1 MSNSQENL
9 KEKFYERYY
18 QLKASEDL
26 LNDSI
31 NLCKSIEAEGGC
43 TAVME
48 EFMSKIPEYKAY
60 DDDVI
65 SVKRILQ
72 EISSNERELIVA
84 IAELNHLYD
93 MACSKSYNMLLIHE
107 IFKCYF

>member
-1 MSNSQENL
+1 MSNTQENL

-18 QLKASEDL
+18 QLKASKDL

-31 NLCKSIEAEGGC
+31 NLCKFIETEGRC

-60 DDDVI
+60 EEDVI

-72 EISSNERELIVA
+72 EISSSERELIVA
-84 IAELNHLYD
+84 IAELNHLHD
-93 MACSKSYNMLLIHE
+93 MACSKAQNMLLIND